1 MFFDNLFSYS
11 RVVLAVL
18 VAASV
23 FAQDTSSNQPA
34 QISVEPAI
42 SSVYP
47 ALVQIRVVS
56 ATYDDGRQRKGVVA
70 GSGVIISPDGYV
82 VTNHHVAG
90 KATSI
95 RCFLSTKKEL
105 EAKLVGTDALTD
117 IAVLRIDVSTLPANE
132 QKLPFARFGSSESLK
147 IGDPV
152 LAMGSPLALS
162 QSVTRGIVANKD
174 MMFPDLFGSD
184 LLLDGEDVGLL
195 VKWIGHDAQ
204 ILPGNSGGPLV
215 NLQGEIVGINEI
227 SLGGFFGGGIGGAI
241 PSELVKKVSDE
252 LIAHTSVRRVWIG
265 MNFQPLLRS
274 HLKPGGKNSESRGVL
289 VSSVMKDSPA
299 FRAGILPGDIV
310 VSIDGKPINIRFREE
325 LPALHQFLLSQ
336 PSQKNLDLIVM
347 RDGSERPVKMAT
359 EVRDDTLG
367 KQEELNQWGLVIED
381 FTTVTSRELGRHDK
395 KGVIVSSSKTGGPAD
410 QASPP
415 LLPGDVI
422 VEIDSQPIA
431 NRQTMREA
439 TEQITKGKNAPTPVL
454 VTFDRNVERL
464 LTVVEVGIKSPPLPP
479 PEARK
484 AYLPVTTQVL
494 TKKLATAL
502 GIPGKKGVRIT
513 GILPGSTAEKAGFHV
528 NDIITHVADQ
538 PVDASE
544 AQHESVLELMLR
556 AYRIKSQTEFTVIRD
571 GKEMKITA
579 TLSEQPKPERELKV
593 YENIALEFRGRDLS
607 YDDRIELNYDQ
618 TERGV
623 LVTEVEP
630 GGWASVGGLHVEDL
644 IQAINGQKVDNLA
657 DMERILGAEQKNSTK
672 YIVIFVKRGIY
683 TFFLELQPVWP
694 GVQTGGK
701 AALN

>member
-1 MFFDNLFSYS
+1 MLRKYLSSVLFAI
-11 RVVLAVL
+11 L
-18 VAASV
+18 
-23 FAQDTSSNQPA
+23 FATTLIAQQTQPNPPA
-34 QISVEPAI
+34 QVAMEPAI

-56 ATYDDGRQRKGVVA
+56 ASYDDGRQRKNLVA

-90 KATSI
+90 KATAI
-95 RCFLSTKKEL
+95 RCFLSSKKEL

-117 IAVLRIDVSTLPANE
+117 IAVLKIDVSSLNAEE
-132 QKLPFARFGSSESLK
+132 QKLPYAKFGSSESLK

-215 NLQGEIVGINEI
+215 NMQGEIVGINEI

-252 LIAHTSVRRVWIG
+252 LIAHSVVRRVWVG
-265 MNFQPLLRS
+265 MNFQPLLKS
-274 HLKPGGKNSESRGVL
+274 HQSNGVSNAEAHGVL

-299 FRAGILPGDIV
+299 DRAGIVPGDIILSV
-310 VSIDGKPINIRFREE
+310 EGNPVNIHFREE

-336 PSQKNLDLIVM
+336 PEQKKLDFVVKHGNDERHVQLTTEI
-347 RDGSERPVKMAT
+347 RDV
-359 EVRDDTLG
+359 VQG
-367 KQEELNQWGLVIED
+367 KQEELMQWGLVVED
-381 FTTVTSRELGRHDK
+381 LTTTTARELGRPDK
-395 KGVIVSSSKTGGPAD
+395 KGVMVSSAKNGGPSD
-410 QASPP
+410 QALPP
-415 LLPGDVI
+415 LEEGDVI
-422 VEIDSQPIA
+422 VQVNGKAVNDK
-431 NRQTMREA
+431 RELRELTA
-439 TEQITKGKNAPTPVL
+439 EITKDKKAPVSTL
-454 VTFDRNVERL
+454 VAFDRNVERL
-464 LTVVEVGIKSPPLPP
+464 LTVVDVGIKVPQSPP

-484 AYLPVTTQVL
+484 AYLPITTQVL
-494 TKKLATAL
+494 TKKLANAM

-513 GILPGSTAEKAGFHV
+513 GILPGSNAEKAGLKI
-528 NDIITHVADQ
+528 NDIITQVGDQ

-544 AQHESVLELMLR
+544 AQHESVLESMLR
-556 AYRIKSQTEFTVIRD
+556 AYRINTPVEFTVIRD
-571 GKEMKITA
+571 TNEMKITVP
-579 TLSEQPKPERELKV
+579 LSEQPKPDREMKV
-593 YENIALEFRGRDLS
+593 YENIVLEFKGRDLS

-618 TERGV
+618 SEKGV

-630 GGWASVGGLHVEDL
+630 GGWASVGGMHEDDL
-644 IQAINGQKVDNLA
+644 IQAINGQKVSAIGDV
-657 DMERILGAEQKNSTK
+657 ERILTAEQKNSSK
-672 YIVIFVKRGIY
+672 YIVVFVKRGIY

-694 GVQTGGK
+694 NQQTGGGT
-701 AALN
+701 

>member
-1 MFFDNLFSYS
+1 MFRKYFSCALF
-11 RVVLAVL
+11 VVL
-18 VAASV
+18 
-23 FAQDTSSNQPA
+23 FATTLIAQQTQPNPPA
-34 QISVEPAI
+34 QVAMEPAI

-56 ATYDDGRQRKGVVA
+56 ASYDDGRQRKNLVA

-95 RCFLSTKKEL
+95 RCFLSSKKEL

-117 IAVLRIDVSTLPANE
+117 IAVLKIDVSSLSPDE
-132 QKLPFARFGSSESLK
+132 QKLPYAKFGSSESLK

-252 LIAHTSVRRVWIG
+252 LIAHSVVRRVWVG
-265 MNFQPLLRS
+265 MNFQPLLKS
-274 HLKPGGKNSESRGVL
+274 HQSTGVSNAESHGVL
-289 VSSVMKDSPA
+289 VSSVMEGSPA
-299 FRAGILPGDIV
+299 ARAGIIPGDIIL
-310 VSIDGKPINIRFREE
+310 SIDGNPINIHFREE

-336 PSQKNLDLIVM
+336 PAQKKLDFLVKHAK
-347 RDGSERPVKMAT
+347 DERHVELTT
-359 EVRDDTLG
+359 EIRDDVQG
-367 KQEELNQWGLVIED
+367 KQEELNQWGLVLED
-381 FTTVTSRELGRHDK
+381 LTTTTARELGRKDK
-395 KGVIVSSSKTGGPAD
+395 KGVLVSSAKNGGPAA

-415 LLPGDVI
+415 LEEGDVI
-422 VEIDSQPIA
+422 VEINGKPVE
-431 NRQTMREA
+431 NRQSMR
-439 TEQITKGKNAPTPVL
+439 QITSELTKDKKAPVTTL
-454 VTFDRNVERL
+454 VAFDRNVERL
-464 LTVVEVGIKSPPLPP
+464 LTVVDVGIKVPQQPP

-484 AYLPVTTQVL
+484 AYLPITTQVL

-513 GILPGSTAEKAGFHV
+513 GILPGSNAEKAGFKV
-528 NDIITHVADQ
+528 NDIITQVADQ

-544 AQHESVLELMLR
+544 AQHESVLETMLR
-556 AYRIKSQTEFTVIRD
+556 AYRINSQLEFTVIRD
-571 GKEMKITA
+571 TKEMKITA
-579 TLSEQPKPERELKV
+579 TLSEQPKPDREMKV
-593 YENIALEFRGRDLS
+593 YENIVLEFKGRDIS
-607 YDDRIELNYDQ
+607 YDDRVELNYDQ
-618 TERGV
+618 SERGV

-630 GGWASVGGLHVEDL
+630 GGWASVGGLHEDDL
-644 IQAINGQKVDNLA
+644 IQAINGQKVVGIGDV
-657 DMERILGAEQKNSTK
+657 ERILTAEQKNSSK

-683 TFFLELQPVWP
+683 TYFLELQPVWTNQ
-694 GVQTGGK
+694 QTGGGT
-701 AALN
+701 

>member
-1 MFFDNLFSYS
+1 MFHKYLSITLF
-11 RVVLAVL
+11 AVL
-18 VAASV
+18 
-23 FAQDTSSNQPA
+23 FATALIAQQTQTNPPA
-34 QISVEPAI
+34 QVAMEPAI

-56 ATYDDGRQRKGVVA
+56 ASYDDGRQRKNLVA

-90 KATSI
+90 KATAI
-95 RCFLSTKKEL
+95 RCFLSTRKEL
-105 EAKLVGTDALTD
+105 EAKLIGTDALTD
-117 IAVLRIDVSTLPANE
+117 IAVLKIDVSSLRPEE
-132 QKLPFARFGSSESLK
+132 QKLPYAKFGSSESLK

-152 LAMGSPLALS
+152 LAMGSPLALT

-252 LIAHTSVRRVWIG
+252 LIAHSVVRRVSVG
-265 MNFQPLLRS
+265 LNFQPLLKS
-274 HLKPGGKNSESRGVL
+274 HQSNGVSNAESHGVL

-299 FRAGILPGDIV
+299 DRAGIVPGDIIL
-310 VSIDGKPINIRFREE
+310 SIEGNPVNIHFREE

-336 PSQKNLDLIVM
+336 PEQKKLDFMVKHGN
-347 RDGSERPVKMAT
+347 DERHVQLTT
-359 EVRDDTLG
+359 EIRDDVQG
-367 KQEELNQWGLVIED
+367 KQEELTQWGLVVED
-381 FTTVTSRELGRHDK
+381 LTMTTARELGRPDK
-395 KGVIVSSSKTGGPAD
+395 KGVMVSSAKNGGPSD

-415 LLPGDVI
+415 LEEGDVI
-422 VEIDSQPIA
+422 VQVNGKAINDKKEL
-431 NRQTMREA
+431 RQLTAE
-439 TEQITKGKNAPTPVL
+439 ITKDKKAPVSTL
-454 VTFDRNVERL
+454 VAFDRNVERL
-464 LTVVEVGIKSPPLPP
+464 LTVVDVGIKVPQSPP

-484 AYLPVTTQVL
+484 AYLAITTQVL
-494 TKKLATAL
+494 TKKLANAM

-513 GILPGSTAEKAGFHV
+513 GILPGSNAEKAGLKV
-528 NDIITHVADQ
+528 NDIITQVGDQ
-538 PVDASE
+538 LVDASE
-544 AQHESVLELMLR
+544 AQHENVLESMLR
-556 AYRIKSQTEFTVIRD
+556 AYRINTPVEFTVIRET
-571 GKEMKITA
+571 KEMKIAA
-579 TLSEQPKPERELKV
+579 TLSEQPKPEREMKV
-593 YENIALEFRGRDLS
+593 YENIVLEFKGRDLS

-618 TERGV
+618 SEKGV

-630 GGWASVGGLHVEDL
+630 GGWASVGGIHEDDL
-644 IQAINGQKVDNLA
+644 IQGVNGQKVVNIGDL
-657 DMERILGAEQKNSTK
+657 ERILTAEQKNSSK

-683 TFFLELQPVWP
+683 TYFLELQPVWAN
-694 GVQTGGK
+694 QQGGGGS
-701 AALN
+701 

>member
-1 MFFDNLFSYS
+1 MFHKYLSITLF
-11 RVVLAVL
+11 AVL
-18 VAASV
+18 
-23 FAQDTSSNQPA
+23 FATALIAQQTQTNPPA
-34 QISVEPAI
+34 QVAMEPAI

-56 ATYDDGRQRKGVVA
+56 ASYDDGRQRKNLVA

-90 KATSI
+90 KATAI
-95 RCFLSTKKEL
+95 RCFLSTRKEL
-105 EAKLVGTDALTD
+105 EAKLIGTDALTD
-117 IAVLRIDVSTLPANE
+117 IAVLKIDVSSLRPEE
-132 QKLPFARFGSSESLK
+132 QKLPYAKFGSSESLK

-152 LAMGSPLALS
+152 LAMGSPLALT

-252 LIAHTSVRRVWIG
+252 LIAHSVVRRVSVG
-265 MNFQPLLRS
+265 LNFQPLLKS
-274 HLKPGGKNSESRGVL
+274 HQSNGVSNAESHGVL

-299 FRAGILPGDIV
+299 DRAGIVPGDIIL
-310 VSIDGKPINIRFREE
+310 SIEGNPVNIHFREE

-336 PSQKNLDLIVM
+336 PEQKKLDFMVKHGN
-347 RDGSERPVKMAT
+347 DERHVQLTT
-359 EVRDDTLG
+359 EIRDDVQG
-367 KQEELNQWGLVIED
+367 KQEELTQWGLVVED
-381 FTTVTSRELGRHDK
+381 LTMTTARELGRPDK
-395 KGVIVSSSKTGGPAD
+395 KGVMVSSAKNGGPSD

-415 LLPGDVI
+415 LEEGDVI
-422 VEIDSQPIA
+422 VQVNGKAINDKKEL
-431 NRQTMREA
+431 RQLTAE
-439 TEQITKGKNAPTPVL
+439 ITKDKKAPVSTL
-454 VTFDRNVERL
+454 VAFDRNVERL
-464 LTVVEVGIKSPPLPP
+464 LTVVDVGIKVPQSPP

-484 AYLPVTTQVL
+484 AYLAITTQVL
-494 TKKLATAL
+494 TKKLANAM

-513 GILPGSTAEKAGFHV
+513 GILPGSNAEKAGLKV
-528 NDIITHVADQ
+528 NDIITQVGDQ
-538 PVDASE
+538 LVDASE
-544 AQHESVLELMLR
+544 AQHENVLESMLR
-556 AYRIKSQTEFTVIRD
+556 AYRINTPVEFTVIRET
-571 GKEMKITA
+571 KEMKIAA
-579 TLSEQPKPERELKV
+579 TLSEQPKPEREMKV
-593 YENIALEFRGRDLS
+593 YENIVLEFKGRDLS

-618 TERGV
+618 SEKGV

-630 GGWASVGGLHVEDL
+630 GGWGSVGGIHEDDL
-644 IQAINGQKVDNLA
+644 IQGVNGQKVVNIGDL
-657 DMERILGAEQKNSTK
+657 ERILTAEQKNSSK

-683 TFFLELQPVWP
+683 TYFLELQPVWAN
-694 GVQTGGK
+694 QQGGGGS
-701 AALN
+701 

>member
-1 MFFDNLFSYS
+1 MLRNNYSCLLLAILFATTLS
-11 RVVLAVL
+11 
-18 VAASV
+18 
-23 FAQDTSSNQPA
+23 AQQTQSNPPA
-34 QISVEPAI
+34 QVAMELAI

-56 ATYDDGRQRKGVVA
+56 ASYDDGRQRKNLVA

-95 RCFLSTKKEL
+95 RCFLSSKKEL
-105 EAKLVGTDALTD
+105 AAKLVGTDALTD
-117 IAVLRIDVSTLPANE
+117 IAVLKIDVSSLSPDE
-132 QKLPFARFGSSESLK
+132 QKLPYAKFGSSETLK

-252 LIAHTSVRRVWIG
+252 LIAHSVVRRVWVG
-265 MNFQPLLRS
+265 LNFQPLLKS
-274 HLKPGGKNSESRGVL
+274 HQGKDISNAESQGVL

-299 FRAGILPGDIV
+299 ERAGIVPGDIILSV
-310 VSIDGKPINIRFREE
+310 DGNPVNIHFREE

-336 PSQKNLDLIVM
+336 PEQKKLDFMVKH
-347 RDGSERPVKMAT
+347 GSDERNVELTT
-359 EVRDDTLG
+359 EIRDDVQG
-367 KQEELNQWGLVIED
+367 KQEELIQWGLVVED
-381 FTTVTSRELGRHDK
+381 LTLTTAQELGRTDK
-395 KGVIVSSSKTGGPAD
+395 KGVMVSSAKNGGPSD

-415 LLPGDVI
+415 LEEGDVI
-422 VEIDSQPIA
+422 VQVNGKPVEDRKALREITA
-431 NRQTMREA
+431 E
-439 TEQITKGKNAPTPVL
+439 ITKDKKAPVSTL
-454 VTFDRNVERL
+454 VAFDRNVERL
-464 LTVVEVGIKSPPLPP
+464 LTVVDVGIKVPQFPP

-484 AYLPVTTQVL
+484 AYLPITTQVL

-502 GIPGKKGVRIT
+502 GVPGKKGVRIT
-513 GILPGSTAEKAGFHV
+513 GVLSGSNAEKAGLKV
-528 NDIITHVADQ
+528 NDIITQVADQ

-544 AQHESVLELMLR
+544 AQHENVLESMLR
-556 AYRIKSQTEFTVIRD
+556 AYRVNTPVEFTVIRD
-571 GKEMKITA
+571 TKEMKITA
-579 TLSEQPKPERELKV
+579 TLSEQPKPEREMKT
-593 YENIALEFRGRDLS
+593 YENVVLEFKGRDLS

-618 TERGV
+618 SERGV

-630 GGWASVGGLHVEDL
+630 GGWASVGGLHEDDL
-644 IQAINGQKVDNLA
+644 IQAINGQKVIAIGDV
-657 DMERILGAEQKNSTK
+657 ERILTAEQKNSSK

-683 TFFLELQPVWP
+683 TYFLELQPVWP
-694 GVQTGGK
+694 NQQTGGGT
-701 AALN
+701 

>member
-1 MFFDNLFSYS
+1 MFRKYFSFALI
-11 RVVLAVL
+11 VVL
-18 VAASV
+18 
-23 FAQDTSSNQPA
+23 FATTLIAQQTQPNPPA
-34 QISVEPAI
+34 QVAMEPAI

-56 ATYDDGRQRKGVVA
+56 ASYDDGRQRKNLVA

-95 RCFLSTKKEL
+95 RCFLSSKKEL

-117 IAVLRIDVSTLPANE
+117 IAVLKIDVSSLSPDE
-132 QKLPFARFGSSESLK
+132 QKLPYAKFGSSESLK

-252 LIAHTSVRRVWIG
+252 LIAHSVVRRVWVG
-265 MNFQPLLRS
+265 MNFQPLLKSHRS
-274 HLKPGGKNSESRGVL
+274 TGVSNAESHGVL
-289 VSSVMKDSPA
+289 VSSVMEGSPA
-299 FRAGILPGDIV
+299 ERAGIVPGDIIL
-310 VSIDGKPINIRFREE
+310 SIDGNPVNIHFREE

-336 PSQKNLDLIVM
+336 PAQKKLDFLVQHAK
-347 RDGSERPVKMAT
+347 DESHVELTT
-359 EVRDDTLG
+359 EIRDDVQG
-367 KQEELNQWGLVIED
+367 KQEELNQWGLVVED
-381 FTTVTSRELGRHDK
+381 LTTTTARELGRPDK
-395 KGVIVSSSKTGGPAD
+395 KGVMVSSAKNGGPAD

-415 LLPGDVI
+415 LEEGDVI
-422 VEIDSQPIA
+422 VEINGKPVE
-431 NRQTMREA
+431 NRQSMRQLTSE
-439 TEQITKGKNAPTPVL
+439 ITKDKKAPVSTL
-454 VTFDRNVERL
+454 VSFDRNVERL
-464 LTVVEVGIKSPPLPP
+464 LTVVDVGIKVPQQSP

-484 AYLPVTTQVL
+484 AYLPITTQVL
-494 TKKLATAL
+494 TKKLANAL
-502 GIPGKKGVRIT
+502 GVPGKKGVRIT
-513 GILPGSTAEKAGFHV
+513 GILAGSSAQKAGFKV
-528 NDIITHVADQ
+528 NDIITQVADQ

-544 AQHESVLELMLR
+544 AQHESVLESMLR
-556 AYRIKSQTEFTVIRD
+556 AYRINSQLEFTVIRD
-571 GKEMKITA
+571 TKEMKITA
-579 TLSEQPKPERELKV
+579 TLSEQPKPDREMKV
-593 YENIALEFRGRDLS
+593 YENIVLEFTGRDIS

-618 TERGV
+618 SERGV

-630 GGWASVGGLHVEDL
+630 GGWASVGGLHEDDL
-644 IQAINGQKVDNLA
+644 IQAINGQKVIGIGDV
-657 DMERILGAEQKNSTK
+657 ERILTAEQKNSSK

-683 TFFLELQPVWP
+683 TYFLELQPVWTNQ
-694 GVQTGGK
+694 QTGGGT
-701 AALN
+701 

>member
-1 MFFDNLFSYS
+1 MFRKYLSCALF
-11 RVVLAVL
+11 AVL
-18 VAASV
+18 LATTLVAQQS
-23 FAQDTSSNQPA
+23 QPSPPA
-34 QISVEPAI
+34 QVAMEPAI

-56 ATYDDGRQRKGVVA
+56 ASYDDGRQRKNLVA

-95 RCFLSTKKEL
+95 RCFLSSKKEL

-117 IAVLRIDVSTLPANE
+117 LAVLKIDVSSLSPEE
-132 QKLPFARFGSSESLK
+132 QKLPYAKFGSSESLK

-252 LIAHTSVRRVWIG
+252 LIAHSVVRRVWVG
-265 MNFQPLLRS
+265 MNFQPLLKS
-274 HLKPGGKNSESRGVL
+274 HQSGISNEQSHGVL

-299 FRAGILPGDIV
+299 DRAGIVPGDIV
-310 VSIDGKPINIRFREE
+310 FSIDGNPINIRFREE

-336 PSQKNLDLIVM
+336 PEQKKLDFVVKHGN
-347 RDGSERPVKMAT
+347 DERHVELTT
-359 EVRDDTLG
+359 EIRAEVQG
-367 KQEELNQWGLVIED
+367 KQEELIQWGLVVED
-381 FTTVTSRELGRHDK
+381 LTMTTARELGRQDK
-395 KGVIVSSSKTGGPAD
+395 KGVLVSSTKSGGPAD

-415 LLPGDVI
+415 LEEGDVI
-422 VEIDSQPIA
+422 VQVNGKPVE
-431 NRQTMREA
+431 NRQALRQVTAE
-439 TEQITKGKNAPTPVL
+439 ITKDKKAPVSTL
-454 VTFDRNVERL
+454 VAFDRNVERL
-464 LTVVEVGIKSPPLPP
+464 LTVVDVGTKVPQMPP

-484 AYLPVTTQVL
+484 AYLPITTQVL
-494 TKKLATAL
+494 TKKLANAL

-513 GILPGSTAEKAGFHV
+513 GILPDSNAAKAGFKV
-528 NDIITHVADQ
+528 NDIISQVADQ

-544 AQHESVLELMLR
+544 AQHENVLESMLR
-556 AYRIKSQTEFTVIRD
+556 QYRINTPVEFTVIRD
-571 GKEMKITA
+571 TKEMKITA
-579 TLSEQPKPERELKV
+579 TLSEQPKPEREMKT
-593 YENIALEFRGRDLS
+593 YENIVLEFKGHDLS

-618 TERGV
+618 SERGV
-623 LVTEVEP
+623 LVTQVEP
-630 GGWASVGGLHVEDL
+630 GGWASVGGLHEDDV
-644 IQAINGQKVDNLA
+644 IQAVNGQKVVVIGDL
-657 DMERILGAEQKNSTK
+657 ERILTAEQKNSSK

-694 GVQTGGK
+694 NQQTGGGVQ
-701 AALN
+701 

>member
-1 MFFDNLFSYS
+1 MFRNYFSSILLAILFATSLFSQQT
-11 RVVLAVL
+11 LP
-18 VAASV
+18 
-23 FAQDTSSNQPA
+23 NPPA
-34 QISVEPAI
+34 QVSVEPAI

-56 ATYDDGRQRKGVVA
+56 ASYDDGRQRKNLVA

-95 RCFLSTKKEL
+95 RCFLSSKKEL

-117 IAVLRIDVSTLPANE
+117 IAVLKIDVSSLSPDE
-132 QKLPFARFGSSESLK
+132 QKLPYAKFGSSESLK

-252 LIAHTSVRRVWIG
+252 LIAHSVVKRVWVG
-265 MNFQPLLRS
+265 LNFQPLLKS
-274 HLKPGGKNSESRGVL
+274 HQSTGVSNAESHGVL

-299 FRAGILPGDIV
+299 DRAGIVPGDIIL
-310 VSIDGKPINIRFREE
+310 SIDGNPVNIHFREE
-325 LPALHQFLLSQ
+325 LPPLHQFLLSQ
-336 PSQKNLDLIVM
+336 PEKKKLDFLVKHANEERHVELTTEI
-347 RDGSERPVKMAT
+347 RDV
-359 EVRDDTLG
+359 VQG

-381 FTTVTSRELGRHDK
+381 LTLTTARELGRPDK
-395 KGVIVSSSKTGGPAD
+395 KGVMVSSAKNGGPAN

-415 LLPGDVI
+415 LEEGDVI
-422 VEIDSQPIA
+422 VEINGKPVE
-431 NRQTMREA
+431 NRQSMR
-439 TEQITKGKNAPTPVL
+439 QITAEITKDKKAPVSTL
-454 VTFDRNVERL
+454 VAFDRNVERL
-464 LTVVEVGIKSPPLPP
+464 LTVIDVGIKVPQQPP

-484 AYLPVTTQVL
+484 AYLPITTQVL

-513 GILPGSTAEKAGFHV
+513 GILPGSSAEKAGFKV
-528 NDIITHVADQ
+528 NDIITQVADQ

-544 AQHESVLELMLR
+544 AQHENVLESMVR
-556 AYRIKSQTEFTVIRD
+556 AYRVNTPVEFTVIRD
-571 GKEMKITA
+571 TKETKITV
-579 TLSEQPKPERELKV
+579 TLSEQPKPDREMKV
-593 YENIALEFRGRDLS
+593 YENIVLEFKGRDLS

-618 TERGV
+618 SERGV
-623 LVTEVEP
+623 LVTAVEP
-630 GGWASVGGLHVEDL
+630 GGWASVGGLHEDDL
-644 IQAINGQKVDNLA
+644 IQAINGQKVTGIGDV
-657 DMERILGAEQKNSTK
+657 ERILTGEQKNSSK

-683 TFFLELQPVWP
+683 TYFLELQPVWP
-694 GVQTGGK
+694 NQQTGGGT
-701 AALN
+701 

>member
-1 MFFDNLFSYS
+1 MFRKYFSFALI
-11 RVVLAVL
+11 VVL
-18 VAASV
+18 
-23 FAQDTSSNQPA
+23 FATTLIAQQTQPNPPA
-34 QISVEPAI
+34 QVAMEPAI

-56 ATYDDGRQRKGVVA
+56 ASYDDGRQRKNLVA

-95 RCFLSTKKEL
+95 RCFLSSKKEL

-117 IAVLRIDVSTLPANE
+117 IAVLKIDVSSLSPDE
-132 QKLPFARFGSSESLK
+132 QKLPYAKFGSSESLK

-252 LIAHTSVRRVWIG
+252 LIAHSVVRRVWVG
-265 MNFQPLLRS
+265 MNFQPLLKSHRS
-274 HLKPGGKNSESRGVL
+274 TGVSNAESHGVL
-289 VSSVMKDSPA
+289 VSSVMEGSPA
-299 FRAGILPGDIV
+299 ERAGIVPGDIIL
-310 VSIDGKPINIRFREE
+310 SIDGNPVNIHFREE
-325 LPALHQFLLSQ
+325 LPALHQFLLAQ
-336 PSQKNLDLIVM
+336 PAQKKLDFLVQHAK
-347 RDGSERPVKMAT
+347 DEGHVELTT
-359 EVRDDTLG
+359 EIRDDVQG
-367 KQEELNQWGLVIED
+367 KQEELNQWGLVVED
-381 FTTVTSRELGRHDK
+381 LTTTTARELGRPDK
-395 KGVIVSSSKTGGPAD
+395 KGVMVSSAKNGGPAD

-415 LLPGDVI
+415 LEEGDVI
-422 VEIDSQPIA
+422 VEINGKPVE
-431 NRQTMREA
+431 NRQSMRQLTSE
-439 TEQITKGKNAPTPVL
+439 ITKDKKAPVSTL
-454 VTFDRNVERL
+454 VSFDRNVERL
-464 LTVVEVGIKSPPLPP
+464 LTVVDVGIKVPQQPP

-484 AYLPVTTQVL
+484 AYLPITTQVL
-494 TKKLATAL
+494 TKKLANAL
-502 GIPGKKGVRIT
+502 GVPGKKGVRIT
-513 GILPGSTAEKAGFHV
+513 GILAGSSAEKAGFKV
-528 NDIITHVADQ
+528 NDIITQVADQ

-544 AQHESVLELMLR
+544 AQHESVLESMLR
-556 AYRIKSQTEFTVIRD
+556 AYRINSQLEFTVIRD
-571 GKEMKITA
+571 TKEMKITA
-579 TLSEQPKPERELKV
+579 TLSEQPKPHREMKV
-593 YENIALEFRGRDLS
+593 YENIVLEFKGRDIS

-618 TERGV
+618 SERGV

-630 GGWASVGGLHVEDL
+630 GGWASVGGLHEDDL
-644 IQAINGQKVDNLA
+644 IQAINGQKVIGIGDV
-657 DMERILGAEQKNSTK
+657 ERILTAEQKSSSK

-683 TFFLELQPVWP
+683 TYFLELQPVWTNQ
-694 GVQTGGK
+694 QTGGGT
-701 AALN
+701 

>member
-1 MFFDNLFSYS
+1 MFRKYFSCVLLAILFATT
-11 RVVLAVL
+11 L
-18 VAASV
+18 
-23 FAQDTSSNQPA
+23 FAQQTLPNPPA
-34 QISVEPAI
+34 QVSVDLAI

-56 ATYDDGRQRKGVVA
+56 ASYDDGRQRKGLVA

-95 RCFLSTKKEL
+95 RCFLSSKKEL

-117 IAVLRIDVSTLPANE
+117 IAVLKIDVSSLSPDE
-132 QKLPFARFGSSESLK
+132 QKLPYAKFGSSESLK

-252 LIAHTSVRRVWIG
+252 LIAHSVVRRVWVG
-265 MNFQPLLRS
+265 MNFQPLLKS
-274 HLKPGGKNSESRGVL
+274 HQSTGVSNAKSHGVL

-299 FRAGILPGDIV
+299 DRAGIVPGDIIL
-310 VSIDGKPINIRFREE
+310 SIDGKPINIHFREE

-336 PSQKNLDLIVM
+336 PTQKKLDFLVKHANAERHVELTTEI
-347 RDGSERPVKMAT
+347 RD
-359 EVRDDTLG
+359 EVQG
-367 KQEELNQWGLVIED
+367 KQEELNQWGLVVED
-381 FTTVTSRELGRHDK
+381 LTTTTARELGRPDK
-395 KGVIVSSSKTGGPAD
+395 KGVMVSSAKNGGPAD

-415 LLPGDVI
+415 LEEGDVI
-422 VEIDSQPIA
+422 VEINGKPVE
-431 NRQTMREA
+431 NRQSMR
-439 TEQITKGKNAPTPVL
+439 QITSEITKDKKAPVSTL
-454 VTFDRNVERL
+454 VAFDRNVERL
-464 LTVVEVGIKSPPLPP
+464 LTVIDVGIKVPQQPP

-484 AYLPVTTQVL
+484 AYLPITTQVL

-513 GILPGSTAEKAGFHV
+513 GILAGSSAEKAGFKV
-528 NDIITHVADQ
+528 NDIITQVADQ

-544 AQHESVLELMLR
+544 AQHESVLESMLR
-556 AYRIKSQTEFTVIRD
+556 AYRINSQLEFTVIRD
-571 GKEMKITA
+571 TKEMKITA
-579 TLSEQPKPERELKV
+579 TLSEQPKPDQEMKT
-593 YENIALEFRGRDLS
+593 YENIVLEFKGRDLS
-607 YDDRIELNYDQ
+607 YDDRVELNYDQ
-618 TERGV
+618 SERGV
-623 LVTEVEP
+623 LITEVEP
-630 GGWASVGGLHVEDL
+630 GGWASVGGLHEDDL
-644 IQAINGQKVDNLA
+644 IQAINGQKVISIGDV
-657 DMERILGAEQKNSTK
+657 ERILTAEQKNSSK

-683 TFFLELQPVWP
+683 TYFLELQPVWP
-694 GVQTGGK
+694 NQQTGGGT
-701 AALN
+701 